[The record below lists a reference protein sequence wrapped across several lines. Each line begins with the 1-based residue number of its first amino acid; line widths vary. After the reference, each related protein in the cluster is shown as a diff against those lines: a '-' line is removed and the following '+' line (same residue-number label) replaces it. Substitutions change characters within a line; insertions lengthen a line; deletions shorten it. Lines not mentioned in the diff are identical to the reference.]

1 MAKKTAAENEK
12 RIMTDSEQRQIIA
25 DPKDLKGAYC
35 NAANFRHTRHEFIM
49 DFILHLGNEAH
60 FLSRIISNPLHAKA
74 MLKAL
79 QDNIE
84 EYEKKFGAIPSG
96 DSGALTTKH

>member
-1 MAKKTAAENEK
+1 MAKKPGAHDDK
-12 RIMTDSEQRQIIA
+12 RTMTDSEQRQIIA
-25 DPKDLKGAYC
+25 DPKDLKGNYC

-49 DFILHLGNEAH
+49 DFIFHFGNEAH

-79 QDNIE
+79 QDNIA
-84 EYEKKFGAIPSG
+84 EYEKKHGPIPSG
-96 DSGALTTKH
+96 DSGVTTTRH

>member
-1 MAKKTAAENEK
+1 MAKTAAEEENK
-12 RIMTDSEQRQIIA
+12 RLDRPDQHQIIA
-25 DPKDLKGAYC
+25 DPKELKGNYC

-49 DFILHLGNEAH
+49 DFIFHVGNEAH
-60 FLSRIISNPLHAKA
+60 FLSRVISNPLHAKA

-84 EYEKKFGAIPSG
+84 EYEKKYGPIPFGERGQS
-96 DSGALTTKH
+96 TTKH

>member
-1 MAKKTAAENEK
+1 MANKTAAENDK
-12 RIMTDSEQRQIIA
+12 KNMTDPEQRQIIA
-25 DPKDLKGAYC
+25 DPKDLKGNYC

-49 DFILHLGNEAH
+49 DFIFHMGNEAH
-60 FLSRIISNPLHAKA
+60 FLSRVISNPLHAKA

-84 EYEKKFGAIPSG
+84 EFEKKYGPIPFGDRGQP
-96 DSGALTTKH
+96 LTKH